1 MEEIWRPI
9 PGFEYYSVSNIGR
22 VKNPFGKV
30 LKPSS
35 NYKGYL
41 IVNLSS
47 EYIKH
52 KQMFVHRAVALAFI
66 PNPDNLPQVN
76 HINHN
81 KSDNNVEN
89 LEWCTNLYNQRY
101 SHALVVN
108 QYDLE
113 GRFIKSW
120 KAISDIESVLA
131 ISTTNISKCCKG
143 EITTINNFVFLY
155 DGDSIEDRLMMIR
168 NKYKCKCRKIKA
180 YNMDNVLQNT
190 FDSVNEAASYYH
202 FSPKSVIDCCK
213 QRKYSNQEIIFRYA

>member
-30 LKPSS
+30 LKPSQ

-66 PNPDNLPQVN
+66 PNPANLPQVN

-89 LEWCTNLYNQRY
+89 LEWCTNSYNLIY
-101 SHALVVN
+101 SKGKKVR
-108 QYDLE
+108 QYSKSGE
-113 GRFIKSW
+113 FIKEFNCVADASREYN
-120 KAISDIESVLA
+120 IP
-131 ISTTNISKCCKG
+131 TTNISKCCKG
-143 EITTINNFVFLY
+143 KRHSAGKFIW
-155 DGDSIEDRLMMIR
+155 
-168 NKYKCKCRKIKA
+168 KY
-180 YNMDNVLQNT
+180 V
-190 FDSVNEAASYYH
+190 
-202 FSPKSVIDCCK
+202 
-213 QRKYSNQEIIFRYA
+213 